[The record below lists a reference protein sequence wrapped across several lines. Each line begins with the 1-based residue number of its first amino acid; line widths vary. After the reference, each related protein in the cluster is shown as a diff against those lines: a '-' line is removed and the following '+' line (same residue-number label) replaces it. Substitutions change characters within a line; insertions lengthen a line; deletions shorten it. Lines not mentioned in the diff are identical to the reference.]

1 MSLSHIKSNYSQIK
15 KREIVYRASCDK
27 AEEKYLAEVFELLK
41 DECNQW
47 GLEFCAGNGVY
58 SFALPSANKHLIKV
72 KAAAGY
78 LQRLN
83 EPGCDLIELICP
95 ELFEILE
102 ADLHNSRGCCIGCQL
117 LEYTDNFPNND
128 LVCIQSNELE
138 IDYQETPDGSIVS
151 LESAKE
157 TSYGPMKKNL
167 AEAILAS
174 ESACDYWQLFDEFQ
188 VNI

>member
-1 MSLSHIKSNYSQIK
+1 MSLSHIKSKYSRIK
-15 KREIVYRASCDK
+15 KREIVYHASCDK
-27 AEEKYLAEVFELLK
+27 AEKKYLAEVFELLK

-47 GLEFCAGNGVY
+47 GLEFYAGWGDFTFTL
-58 SFALPSANKHLIKV
+58 SSANKHLIKV

-102 ADLHNSRGCCIGCQL
+102 ADLYNSRHCVGCQL
-117 LEYTDNFPNND
+117 PEYTDNSPNNN
-128 LVCIQSNELE
+128 LVCIQSNQLE
-138 IDYQETPDGSIVS
+138 IDWQATPNGSIIS

-174 ESACDYWQLFDEFQ
+174 ENACNYWRLFDEFQ

>member
-1 MSLSHIKSNYSQIK
+1 MSLSHIKSKYSRIK

-58 SFALPSANKHLIKV
+58 SFTLPSANKHLIKV
-72 KAAAGY
+72 NATAG

-117 LEYTDNFPNND
+117 LEYTDNLPNND

-157 TSYGPMKKNL
+157 TSYGPMKKSL

-174 ESACDYWQLFDEFQ
+174 ENACDYWQLFDEFQ
-188 VNI
+188 SNI

>member
-1 MSLSHIKSNYSQIK
+1 MSLSRNIKSKYLQIK

-41 DECNQW
+41 NECNQW
-47 GLEFCAGNGVY
+47 GLEFYAGWGD
-58 SFALPSANKHLIKV
+58 FTFTLPSANKHLIKV

-102 ADLHNSRGCCIGCQL
+102 ADLYNSRHCIGCQL
-117 LEYTDNFPNND
+117 SEYTDNCPDSD
-128 LVCIQSNELE
+128 LVCIQSNQLE
-138 IDYQETPDGSIVS
+138 IDWQATPDGNIVS

-157 TSYGPMKKNL
+157 ISYGPMKKNL

-174 ESACDYWQLFDEFQ
+174 ENACDYWKLFDEFK
-188 VNI
+188 VNS